1 MIPWLTSDLSFP
13 PPELALIE
21 PNGLLALGGDLSC
34 KRLIQ
39 AYSKGIFPWFNE
51 DEPILWWSPDPRMVL
66 FPAELKIARSL
77 RKALQKHDYQ
87 VSADRSFDQVIAACA
102 APRRNQ
108 GGTWINPGMI
118 EAYREL
124 HRMGHAHSVETR
136 IDGKL
141 SGGLY
146 GVALGHA
153 FFGESMFSRTTDA
166 SKIAFVHLVKQLA
179 RWRFGIIDCQM
190 KTAHLASFGARE
202 IPRAQFTRTVEELIH
217 YRGIEGMWRL
227 DHDLLE

>member
-13 PPELALIE
+13 PPERALIE

-39 AYSKGIFPWFNE
+39 AYSKGIFPWFNQ

-66 FPAELKIARSL
+66 FPAELKISRSL

-87 VSADRSFDQVIAACA
+87 ISADRSFDQVIAACA
-102 APRRNQ
+102 APRRHQ
-108 GGTWINPGMI
+108 GGTWINSGMI
-118 EAYREL
+118 KAYREL
-124 HRMGHAHSVETR
+124 HRMGHAHSVETC

-141 SGGLY
+141 AGGLY
-146 GVALGHA
+146 GVALGRA
-153 FFGESMFSRTTDA
+153 FFGESMFSRTTNA

-179 RWRFGIIDCQM
+179 HWRFGIIDCQM
-190 KTAHLASFGARE
+190 KTAHLASLGARE
-202 IPRAQFTRTVEELIH
+202 IPRTQFTRIIEELIH
-217 YRGIEGMWRL
+217 YRGVEGMWQF
-227 DHDLLE
+227 DNDLLE